1 MKTMKKTLIAA
12 AVLTLVHAAQ
22 AGTARARTHDV
33 AFTFR
38 MGAGFPGD
46 INRTHPFSAVPGLM
60 DSTDKIRLYGDPA
73 LISSTGTYRGFKVG
87 DTATK
92 IAGVLVRPYPIQQ
105 TTGGMSAAIGAATPP
120 DGPAVIDVLEDGF
133 IMVKCQDF
141 AANPCIKGGAVY
153 VRIAATSGN
162 KIQGGFHA
170 VADSTNTV
178 AITNAQWNST
188 PDASG
193 VAEIRVWK

>member
-12 AVLTLVHAAQ
+12 AVLTLVHASQ
-22 AGTARARTHDV
+22 VGTARARTNDV

-73 LISSTGTYRGFKVG
+73 LISSTGTYRGFKAG
-87 DTATK
+87 DTATA

-133 IMVKCQDF
+133 IMVKCNDF